1 MPEGEKSA
9 AGRRN
14 VMKKVSAILISI
26 VMAVLLAACGGGSSN
41 AGTGGNQGDASRQA
55 DTAGG
60 AAGENENSEGGLKEE
75 TSGNDSDGHALD
87 AGAVYQK
94 GEFSLADTDRYSA
107 AVSGYLADKDGFS
120 VKLEI
125 GNKAESEYS
134 YYLYNV
140 IVNRGLVNYE
150 ITDSAGNNIDEL
162 KVSPG
167 GELEANIRIPAAE
180 FEKYKITAADEL
192 RFTIAGYPKE
202 EEDEDY
208 SGDDLIEPEDDL
220 EEPLDDLDEPAD
232 LEETGEGA
240 TADFEMADADMF
252 ADLEEADAGVT
263 AEQEAAE
270 AEDSYYSE
278 DFCVY
283 PTGKGEMEITP
294 AQIDTEGDFEWMI
307 QNDQY
312 AFGIRKSLDDQ
323 ASDSKGVIDYYVEN
337 KSDKELDFVLEKLK
351 VNGIPM
357 FQEYTYD
364 ASDSEDEATEKAVS
378 DLAERR
384 GIPAGTIC
392 LADMLTAKDL
402 ADNGVGQISDLKAVL
417 KVEDEE
423 YKEIE
428 SREISC
434 QFQDAVSSDAGTASS
449 SSPSESA
456 GPYITE
462 AVKAGE
468 SDLYKL
474 SVTGYDQNA
483 LVFIVH
489 CEMENKADKA
499 YEYDFYTFD
508 WEINRHFIEDDHEEF
523 YGPDIDNSVEVEAG
537 ETAACDIA
545 IPVSSLEAFGIDR
558 VDELQFVVSG
568 RSVDD
573 KEAMRAAYDKGDYFY
588 EEKDGKIYDTV
599 TVHPTGMTDEEIN
612 ESISVAEKDCAAYIE
627 GDGFTMGIL
636 KGVWKDN
643 PYGTLMVY
651 FDNQTNEELYLTWED
666 ISVNGKTLSR
676 RDDFLEKTYPDQVT
690 LRLKPDMKGFVP
702 VLSRNELEKNGIT
715 DGIKELDCT
724 VYHKEHPAQG
734 NQFASYSEKIDCS
747 FSDGNDK

>member
-1 MPEGEKSA
+1 
-9 AGRRN
+9 
-14 VMKKVSAILISI
+14 MKKVSAILISI

-94 GEFSLADTDRYSA
+94 GEFSLADTERYSA
-107 AVSGYLADKDGFS
+107 AVTGYLADEDGFS
-120 VKLEI
+120 VNMKI
-125 GNKAESEYS
+125 GNKAESEYRYS
-134 YYLYNV
+134 LYNV

-150 ITDSAGNNIDEL
+150 ITDSAGNDIDEL

-192 RFTIAGYPKE
+192 RFTLAGYPRE

-208 SGDDLIEPEDDL
+208 SEDDLIEPEDDL
-220 EEPLDDLDEPAD
+220 EEPADDLEEPVDDLVEPAD
-232 LEETGEGA
+232 MDEVGEGA
-240 TADFEMADADMF
+240 TADFEMADADMI

-263 AEQEAAE
+263 AEQSAAE
-270 AEDSYYSE
+270 AEDSYFSE
-278 DFCVY
+278 EFCVY
-283 PTGKGEMEITP
+283 PTGKEGMEITS
-294 AQIDTEGDFEWMI
+294 AQIDTEGDYEWMI

-323 ASDSKGVIDYYVEN
+323 AADSKGVVDYYLEN
-337 KSDKELDFVLEKLK
+337 KSDKDLGFVLEKIT

-357 FQEYTYD
+357 FQEYTYYT
-364 ASDSEDEATEKAVS
+364 SDSEREASKKAIS
-378 DLAERR
+378 NLEEHRR
-384 GIPAGTIC
+384 IPAGTIC

-434 QFQDAVSSDAGTASS
+434 QFQDAASSNAGTASS

-537 ETAACDIA
+537 KTAACDIA

-612 ESISVAEKDCAAYIE
+612 ESISVAEKDCAVYIE

-636 KGVWKDN
+636 KDTLKTN

-666 ISVNGKTLSR
+666 ISVNGKTLSH

>member
-1 MPEGEKSA
+1 
-9 AGRRN
+9 
-14 VMKKVSAILISI
+14 
-26 VMAVLLAACGGGSSN
+26 
-41 AGTGGNQGDASRQA
+41 
-55 DTAGG
+55 
-60 AAGENENSEGGLKEE
+60 
-75 TSGNDSDGHALD
+75 
-87 AGAVYQK
+87 
-94 GEFSLADTDRYSA
+94 
-107 AVSGYLADKDGFS
+107 
-120 VKLEI
+120 
-125 GNKAESEYS
+125 
-134 YYLYNV
+134 
-140 IVNRGLVNYE
+140 
-150 ITDSAGNNIDEL
+150 
-162 KVSPG
+162 
-167 GELEANIRIPAAE
+167 
-180 FEKYKITAADEL
+180 
-192 RFTIAGYPKE
+192 
-202 EEDEDY
+202 
-208 SGDDLIEPEDDL
+208 
-220 EEPLDDLDEPAD
+220 
-232 LEETGEGA
+232 
-240 TADFEMADADMF
+240 MADADMF
-252 ADLEEADAGVT
+252 ADLEEADAGET
-263 AEQEAAE
+263 AEQSAAE
-270 AEDSYYSE
+270 AEDSYFSE
-278 DFCVY
+278 EFCVY
-283 PTGKGEMEITP
+283 PTGKEGMEITP

-537 ETAACDIA
+537 KTAACDIA
-545 IPVSSLEAFGIDR
+545 IPASSLEAFGIDR

-573 KEAMRAAYDKGDYFY
+573 KEAMEAAYDKGDYFY

-612 ESISVAEKDCAAYIE
+612 ESISVAEKDCAVYIE

-636 KGVWKDN
+636 KDTLKTN

-666 ISVNGKTLSR
+666 ISVNGKTLSH

-702 VLSRNELEKNGIT
+702 VLSRNELEKNGIK

-747 FSDGNDK
+747 FSGGNDK

>member
-283 PTGKGEMEITP
+283 PTGKEGMEITP

-357 FQEYTYD
+357 FQEYTYYT
-364 ASDSEDEATEKAVS
+364 SDSEGEASKKAIS
-378 DLAERR
+378 NLEEHRR
-384 GIPAGTIC
+384 IPAGTIC
-392 LADMLTAKDL
+392 LADMLTAKEL
-402 ADNGVGQISDLKAVL
+402 SDNGIGQISDLKAVL

-449 SSPSESA
+449 
-456 GPYITE
+456 
-462 AVKAGE
+462 
-468 SDLYKL
+468 
-474 SVTGYDQNA
+474 
-483 LVFIVH
+483 
-489 CEMENKADKA
+489 
-499 YEYDFYTFD
+499 
-508 WEINRHFIEDDHEEF
+508 
-523 YGPDIDNSVEVEAG
+523 
-537 ETAACDIA
+537 
-545 IPVSSLEAFGIDR
+545 
-558 VDELQFVVSG
+558 
-568 RSVDD
+568 
-573 KEAMRAAYDKGDYFY
+573 
-588 EEKDGKIYDTV
+588 
-599 TVHPTGMTDEEIN
+599 
-612 ESISVAEKDCAAYIE
+612 
-627 GDGFTMGIL
+627 
-636 KGVWKDN
+636 
-643 PYGTLMVY
+643 
-651 FDNQTNEELYLTWED
+651 
-666 ISVNGKTLSR
+666 
-676 RDDFLEKTYPDQVT
+676 
-690 LRLKPDMKGFVP
+690 
-702 VLSRNELEKNGIT
+702 
-715 DGIKELDCT
+715 
-724 VYHKEHPAQG
+724 
-734 NQFASYSEKIDCS
+734 
-747 FSDGNDK
+747 